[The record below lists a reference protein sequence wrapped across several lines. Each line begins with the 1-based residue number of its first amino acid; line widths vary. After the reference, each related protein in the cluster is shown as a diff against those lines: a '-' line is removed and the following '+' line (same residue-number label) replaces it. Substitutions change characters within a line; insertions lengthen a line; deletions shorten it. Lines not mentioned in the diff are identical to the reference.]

1 MTTNIYPFLKP
12 YFWATLVSAVISALS
27 SNNNNSILISVI
39 SLITSVICL
48 YELYQMRTISDH
60 LSRAFSYQIIGT
72 IGALASLIIGLLA
85 LLANPITNMGFMVF
99 TLIIALIFAI
109 IGIIGSYHFYWGL
122 DELIEPNGYDYPVG
136 RIKWC
141 FYLAFIE
148 ALIVGLL
155 SLAQVAFLAIIVSA
169 GFSAARLYLL
179 YTYLQAV
186 RVREEQP
193 LRKSE
198 HEKSL
203 SLTRERLFLLGVFRE
218 LCQLQAIVMIERPR
232 YVPRA
237 GKQQQII
244 PPEILHDLGIAREGQ
259 SLVIESIFIDI
270 FNPAQMLI
278 RQHFANNFNVVL
290 IFQAVFEHLELEL
303 ADHAHDDFLHA

>member
-122 DELIEPNGYDYPVG
+122 DELIEQTATIIRLAASNG
-136 RIKWC
+136 
-141 FYLAFIE
+141 AFIWR
-148 ALIVGLL
+148 L
-155 SLAQVAFLAIIVSA
+155 S
-169 GFSAARLYLL
+169 R
-179 YTYLQAV
+179 
-186 RVREEQP
+186 R
-193 LRKSE
+193 
-198 HEKSL
+198 SL
-203 SLTRERLFLLGVFRE
+203 SACCRWRRL
-218 LCQLQAIVMIERPR
+218 
-232 YVPRA
+232 
-237 GKQQQII
+237 
-244 PPEILHDLGIAREGQ
+244 
-259 SLVIESIFIDI
+259 
-270 FNPAQMLI
+270 
-278 RQHFANNFNVVL
+278 HFSPL
-290 IFQAVFEHLELEL
+290 S
-303 ADHAHDDFLHA
+303 

>member
-136 RIKWC
+136 RIKMVLLPGVYRGAHC
-141 FYLAFIE
+141 RPAVAGAGCISRHYRKRRFLRRA
-148 ALIVGLL
+148 ALP
-155 SLAQVAFLAIIVSA
+155 
-169 GFSAARLYLL
+169 
-179 YTYLQAV
+179 AV
-186 RVREEQP
+186 HIFTGCP
-193 LRKSE
+193 
-198 HEKSL
+198 
-203 SLTRERLFLLGVFRE
+203 
-218 LCQLQAIVMIERPR
+218 RP
-232 YVPRA
+232 
-237 GKQQQII
+237 
-244 PPEILHDLGIAREGQ
+244 
-259 SLVIESIFIDI
+259 
-270 FNPAQMLI
+270 
-278 RQHFANNFNVVL
+278 
-290 IFQAVFEHLELEL
+290 
-303 ADHAHDDFLHA
+303 

>member
-1 MTTNIYPFLKP
+1 
-12 YFWATLVSAVISALS
+12 
-27 SNNNNSILISVI
+27 
-39 SLITSVICL
+39 
-48 YELYQMRTISDH
+48 
-60 LSRAFSYQIIGT
+60 
-72 IGALASLIIGLLA
+72 
-85 LLANPITNMGFMVF
+85 MVF

-193 LRKSE
+193 L
-198 HEKSL
+198 L
-203 SLTRERLFLLGVFRE
+203 
-218 LCQLQAIVMIERPR
+218 
-232 YVPRA
+232 
-237 GKQQQII
+237 
-244 PPEILHDLGIAREGQ
+244 
-259 SLVIESIFIDI
+259 
-270 FNPAQMLI
+270 
-278 RQHFANNFNVVL
+278 
-290 IFQAVFEHLELEL
+290 
-303 ADHAHDDFLHA
+303 

>member
-169 GFSAARLYLL
+169 SFSAARLYLL

-193 LRKSE
+193 L
-198 HEKSL
+198 L
-203 SLTRERLFLLGVFRE
+203 
-218 LCQLQAIVMIERPR
+218 
-232 YVPRA
+232 
-237 GKQQQII
+237 
-244 PPEILHDLGIAREGQ
+244 
-259 SLVIESIFIDI
+259 
-270 FNPAQMLI
+270 
-278 RQHFANNFNVVL
+278 
-290 IFQAVFEHLELEL
+290 
-303 ADHAHDDFLHA
+303 